1 MKEFISR
8 IADRLFAAVPYSKA
22 SDEIKEKVTD
32 SLGEQYSRISDGGQD
47 EMKALGE
54 VMSRYGALEDAAELA
69 GVGRETLSTI
79 SDSTLS
85 MGKRSFERMFFGVRL
100 CLIIMAWFFAST
112 VNTVCHAFY
121 FRSAFYVVSFL
132 IYFVPVFLLM
142 LLCRRSFL
150 RMSYDRVS
158 LLPEAKRKF
167 DLYFDRY
174 QKRLPNSL
182 LLFVGCY
189 TFYTVTFIESLLHS
203 NLNGDEV
210 VALIESN
217 MYILMLGLIICFKN
231 ALYLMFL
238 GHSVSDTKRRKTR
251 RYMLICTAVC
261 AVYLVLSTAL
271 ICLAEYLFS
280 GAYKFFYLMSA
291 IFIGVFYAIGFRK
304 REKLVTRNFTLNR
317 PRIAVFAAAAITVGF
332 VTTLQRDV
340 YVLTPYIMSVSEV
353 AHTDHDISYD
363 DECGVYTIT
372 AGEGDFKILHLTDI
386 HIGGSV
392 NSSFK
397 DYKALE
403 ACRKLIEHTEPDF
416 VIVTGDLV
424 FPMGIMSMSLNNQ
437 APVTQF
443 ANFMRNIGIPWA
455 YTFGNHDTESMATGS
470 RSDICELYESLSYK
484 TSGSL
489 LYPYTQPDITGRSNQ
504 LIMLENPDGSAR
516 QALFLI
522 DSNDYTGEGLNDYD
536 YIHDDQVDWY
546 SEQIGT
552 LSEKYGKTVPSML
565 FFHIPL
571 QQYRTAYE
579 LYESGSDEVR
589 YHFGVIGETMIDKI
603 CCSDHPSKLFDT
615 ALELGSTKAIFCGHD
630 HYNNISLEY
639 KGIRLTYGMSID
651 YLAMP
656 GIDQRTEQRG
666 AELITVHSDSTFDV
680 GQIKLTDI
688 E

>member
-1 MKEFISR
+1 MKEFISK
-8 IADRLFAAVPYSKA
+8 ITDRLFADIPYSKK
-22 SDEIKEKVTD
+22 SEEIKAKITD
-32 SLGEQYSRISDGGQD
+32 SLTEQYTRISDNGQD
-47 EMKALGE
+47 DMKALGE
-54 VMSRYGALEDAAELA
+54 VMNRYGALADAAELA
-69 GVGRETLSTI
+69 GVGEETLNEI
-79 SDSTLS
+79 SDGTQSI
-85 MGKRSFERMFFGVRL
+85 GKRSFERMFFGIRL
-100 CLIIMAWFFAST
+100 CLIIAAWFFAST
-112 VNTVCHAFY
+112 VNTVFHAFY
-121 FRSAFYVVSFL
+121 FRSAFYVVSLL
-132 IYFVPVFLLM
+132 IYFVPVFLLI
-142 LLCRRSFL
+142 LFCRKSFL

-158 LLPEAKRKF
+158 LLPETKRKF

-174 QKRLPNSL
+174 QKRMINSL
-182 LLFVGCY
+182 LLFVGGY
-189 TFYTVTFIESLLHS
+189 TFCAVTFIECMLHS

-217 MYILMLGLIICFKN
+217 MYIPILGLIICFKN
-231 ALYLMFL
+231 ALYLLFL
-238 GHSVSDTKRRKTR
+238 GRSVSETKRCRTR
-251 RYMLICTAVC
+251 RYMLICTALC
-261 AVYLVLSTAL
+261 ASYIVLSTAL
-271 ICLAEYLFS
+271 ICVAEHHWT
-280 GAYKFFYLMSA
+280 GAYKFFYLLSA
-291 IFIGVFYAIGFRK
+291 IFIGVFYLISFRK
-304 REKLVTRNFTLNR
+304 RERLVTKNFTLNR
-317 PRIAVFAAAAITVGF
+317 PRIAVFAAAAIVVGT
-332 VTTLQRDV
+332 VTTLKRDV

-353 AHTDHDISYD
+353 AHTAHDISYD
-363 DECGVYTIT
+363 DESGVYTIT
-372 AGEGDFKILHLTDI
+372 ADDGDFKILHLTDI

-392 NSSFK
+392 NSSYK
-397 DYKALE
+397 DFKALE
-403 ACRKLIEHTEPDF
+403 ACRKLIEYTEPDF

-443 ANFMRNIGIPWA
+443 ASFMRNIGIPWA
-455 YTFGNHDTESMATGS
+455 YTFGNHDTEAMATGS

-522 DSNDYTGEGLNDYD
+522 DSNDYTGEGINDYD
-536 YIHDDQVDWY
+536 YVHDDQVDWY
-546 SEQIGT
+546 ADQLGE
-552 LSEKYGKTVPSML
+552 LAEKYGHTVPSML

-579 LYESGSDEVR
+579 LYESGSDEVI
-589 YHFGVIGETMIDKI
+589 YHFGVVGETMIDKI

-615 ALELGSTKAIFCGHD
+615 ALELGSTKAMFCGHD

-656 GIDQRTEQRG
+656 GIDRSTEQRG
-666 AELITVHSDSTFDV
+666 AELITVHGDSSFDI
-680 GQIKLTDI
+680 GQIRLMDI